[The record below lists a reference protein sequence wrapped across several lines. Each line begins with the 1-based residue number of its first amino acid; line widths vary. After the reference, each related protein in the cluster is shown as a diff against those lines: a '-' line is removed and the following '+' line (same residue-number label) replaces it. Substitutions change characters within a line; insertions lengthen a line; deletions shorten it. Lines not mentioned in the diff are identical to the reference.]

1 MIILDRHQI
10 EDLIDLP
17 AAAAAIRDAF
27 CSTSRG
33 EVNLPPVGHITFP
46 KVSGGRHIT
55 ITIADLTGI
64 AAQDIAIADIVLKA
78 YRAKGGQDV

>member
-17 AAAAAIRDAF
+17 AAAAAIRDVF

-46 KVSGGRHIT
+46 QVSGDRH

-64 AAQDIAIADIVLKA
+64 AAHDIAIADIVLKA
-78 YRAKGGQDV
+78 HRAKGGQDV